1 MGVNIMPVEISSD
14 KPFVGYPIQ
23 ASFNAMIVDVDVGA
37 LLIEKDATIYDGGR
51 TSSRPKIVKQK
62 RNGNWPKM
70 QAVDRWIMSAKK
82 GEIVFH
88 RNGNLLDCRREN
100 MEVVCRE
107 QYMYRIYQR
116 STKNAL
122 AHLVR

>member
-37 LLIEKDATIYDGGR
+37 LLIEKDATIYEGGR

-88 RNGNLLDCRREN
+88 RNGDLLDCRREN
-100 MEVVCRE
+100 MVVVKKDE
-107 QYMYRIYQR
+107 YRSMVCQR
-116 STKNAL
+116 TRKSAL
-122 AHLVR
+122 GD

>member
-23 ASFNAMIVDVDVGA
+23 ASFNALIVDVDVGA

-100 MEVVCRE
+100 MVVVKRDNLLGSSF
-107 QYMYRIYQR
+107 RKR
-116 STKNAL
+116 LKK
-122 AHLVR
+122 